1 MCCGCKE
8 RGSSEPLKQRHREN
22 CHFKVVDNPILS
34 KFQTSPGEPP
44 SGSEVALDREGFF
57 AESLKLIRKVI
68 TGRRSVS
75 TDDMPDISQE
85 AAFRLWKWRTKFE
98 DKSLRMTE
106 GDWRSFTARTTHNEV
121 NRNLSNRNNTIEVPI
136 DELEV
141 HDSELDASSA
151 ETFVL
156 VHTVWQGI
164 CSLTLYQRQALIFS
178 SVDLVLYLFQFG
190 IEEEELLARLKL
202 SRESW
207 ERISARIPLND
218 SEIAEIANP
227 NSANGQRQT
236 TAGAVK
242 KARFDARK
250 RLKELMK

>member
-1 MCCGCKE
+1 
-8 RGSSEPLKQRHREN
+8 
-22 CHFKVVDNPILS
+22 
-34 KFQTSPGEPP
+34 
-44 SGSEVALDREGFF
+44 
-57 AESLKLIRKVI
+57 
-68 TGRRSVS
+68 
-75 TDDMPDISQE
+75 
-85 AAFRLWKWRTKFE
+85 
-98 DKSLRMTE
+98 MTE

>member
-1 MCCGCKE
+1 
-8 RGSSEPLKQRHREN
+8 
-22 CHFKVVDNPILS
+22 
-34 KFQTSPGEPP
+34 
-44 SGSEVALDREGFF
+44 
-57 AESLKLIRKVI
+57 
-68 TGRRSVS
+68 
-75 TDDMPDISQE
+75 
-85 AAFRLWKWRTKFE
+85 
-98 DKSLRMTE
+98 
-106 GDWRSFTARTTHNEV
+106 
-121 NRNLSNRNNTIEVPI
+121 
-136 DELEV
+136 
-141 HDSELDASSA
+141 
-151 ETFVL
+151 
-156 VHTVWQGI
+156 
-164 CSLTLYQRQALIFS
+164 
-178 SVDLVLYLFQFG
+178 VLYLFQFG